1 MLKSVKETEQKKDRV
16 NGWIKM
22 NRLIEK
28 LEESLNEQ
36 LLKITISNPRK
47 AEEIRKYSIRPV
59 MLKNT
64 VVFQVEKHTKTQV
77 FHENLDKQQMMDRL
91 KEILPLYKQVQ
102 VQTMTGQMTAL
113 INKKGNAS
121 IRVFENKKEAVRIV
135 PERKNVSPDWD
146 CAQNLSRLQHNRT
159 KNYIL
164 KEGKAVPFLQDLG
177 VMTAEG
183 KIVRTRYDKYRQINR
198 FLEFIEDVLPYL
210 PKDREI
216 TILDFGCG
224 KSYLTFAIYYY
235 LRQLQGYDVRIIG
248 LDLKKDVIK
257 KCGMLAQTY
266 GYDKLKFYEGS
277 IEEFEGVRHV
287 DMVVTLHACDTATDY
302 ALYKAVRWG
311 ADVILS
317 VPCCQH
323 ELNRQLTGGSL
334 SPITDYGILKER
346 FAAMA
351 TDAVRGALL
360 EGMGYETQILEFI
373 EMEHTPKNLLIR
385 AVKGGRPSAGK
396 WEKAVRFCKQFGLK
410 PTLQTLLEEER
421 GR

>member
-1 MLKSVKETEQKKDRV
+1 
-16 NGWIKM
+16 M
-22 NRLIEK
+22 NRLVAK

-47 AEEIRKYSIRPV
+47 TEEIKKYSIRPIL
-59 MLKNT
+59 LKDT
-64 VVFQVEKHTKTQV
+64 VVYQMERYTKTQV
-77 FHENLDKQQMMDRL
+77 FHENLNKQQTMDKL
-91 KEILPLYKQVQ
+91 KDILPRYKQVQ
-102 VQTMTGQMTAL
+102 VQTMTGEMTAL

-121 IRVFENKKEAVRIV
+121 IRVSGGKKEAVRIT
-135 PERKNVSPDWD
+135 PEQKYKNTTGKMIAADWNY
-146 CAQNLSRLQHNRT
+146 AQDLSRLQHNRS

-164 KEGKAVPFLQDLG
+164 EEGKIVPFLQDLG

-210 PKDREI
+210 SKDREI

-224 KSYLTFAIYYY
+224 KSYLTFAMYYY

-257 KCGMLAQTY
+257 KCSLLAKKY

-277 IEEFEGVRHV
+277 IEEFEGVHHV

-302 ALYKAVRWG
+302 ALYKAVRWK

-323 ELNRQLTGGSL
+323 ELNRQLTGNSL

-351 TDAVRGALL
+351 TDAIRGALL
-360 EGMGYETQILEFI
+360 EGVGYETQILEFI
-373 EMEHTPKNLLIR
+373 EMEHAPKNLLIR
-385 AVKGGRPSAGK
+385 AVKGKRPSAKK
-396 WEKAVRFCKQFGLK
+396 WEKALRFCEQFGLK